1 MSGVGMLASAGRGMS
16 GKLFRRCF
24 AAKPAAKV
32 IADYESYEAIK
43 TTGTKMMVGYF
54 TASWSAASKLYESKF
69 DDMAVVDVPTVAVMP
84 MGPKP
89 DGSLYDKTDLQVISA
104 PLAEYGA
111 VIPDAKTAIDG
122 VQYGEG
128 SFEALPWKFDP
139 STGTTL
145 PPHQL

>member
-1 MSGVGMLASAGRGMS
+1 M
-16 GKLFRRCF
+16 GKLFRRF
-24 AAKPAAKV
+24 YATPARSAAAKV

-54 TASWSAASKLYESKF
+54 TASWSAPSKLFESKF
-69 DDMAVVDVPTVAVMP
+69 DEMAASYPN
-84 MGPKP
+84 
-89 DGSLYDKTDLQVISA
+89 YDKTDLQVISA
-104 PLAEYGA
+104 PLAEYA
-111 VIPDAKTAIDG
+111 SVIPDAKTAIDS

-128 SFEALPWKFDP
+128 AFEALPWKFDP

>member
-1 MSGVGMLASAGRGMS
+1 
-16 GKLFRRCF
+16 
-24 AAKPAAKV
+24 
-32 IADYESYEAIK
+32 
-43 TTGTKMMVGYF
+43 
-54 TASWSAASKLYESKF
+54 
-69 DDMAVVDVPTVAVMP
+69 MP

-89 DGSLYDKTDLQVISA
+89 DGSLYDKTDLQVVSA
-104 PLAEYGA
+104 PLAEYA
-111 VIPDAKTAIDG
+111 SVIPEAKTAIDS